1 MLPAPLMY
9 PHWLEYHEPYYPSG
23 IPFVDP
29 EPEPN
34 PKEESASGGRHELVM
49 SVAKKAFRSTSN
61 ALLSQFSVG
70 ATSGTSRF
78 GSPLPGY
85 NRPGNGGAHGLLP
98 GVPGS
103 GAQPRNNLV
112 GARVQRAAVASR
124 RVQSAGGNGED
135 QLEASARAFVLNGNN
150 PGSGGDLGRHRQNA
164 PRSSAMCWPTL
175 RTSSSNFAGTA
186 VKSQTLTRSGSK
198 NRLSTTPRL
207 LAMGIGVGHSPQ
219 PPL

>member
-9 PHWLEYHEPYYPSG
+9 PHWLEYHEPHYPSG

-29 EPEPN
+29 EPDPN

-49 SVAKKAFRSTSN
+49 SVAKKAFGSTSN

-112 GARVQRAAVASR
+112 GARVQRGRWLRGVF
-124 RVQSAGGNGED
+124 RVRAETVND
-135 QLEASARAFVLNGNN
+135 QLEAS
-150 PGSGGDLGRHRQNA
+150 S
-164 PRSSAMCWPTL
+164 
-175 RTSSSNFAGTA
+175 
-186 VKSQTLTRSGSK
+186 
-198 NRLSTTPRL
+198 
-207 LAMGIGVGHSPQ
+207 
-219 PPL
+219 